1 MITESFGGQGRALYS
16 FFHRVKVLKNSKKS
30 ELTHTII

>member
-16 FFHRVKVLKNSKKS
+16 FFFRVKDLKKS
-30 ELTHTII
+30 TKRDLHHNGN